1 MLEQKTNNLPKVVVG
16 GLIYQNEKIL
26 ICQRKEEGDHPLKW
40 EFPGGKIKNDETNE
54 EALIREINEELSIN
68 IINYKEMISYNF
80 NYKDLNK
87 RVFIYF
93 YLVNNFSGKVLNN
106 FHKELKWIEIKDIRE
121 YDFLEGDLK
130 IIDHISSN
138 DFKY

>member
-1 MLEQKTNNLPKVVVG
+1 MKIKQIKVVA
-16 GLIYQNEKIL
+16 GLIFQNDKLL
-26 ICQRKEEGDHPLKW
+26 ICRRPNFKDHPLKW

-54 EALIREINEELSIN
+54 EALTREINEELSIN
-68 IINYKEMISYNF
+68 IINCEELISYNF
-80 NYKDLNK
+80 SYKNLNK
-87 RVFIYF
+87 RIFIYF

-130 IIDHISSN
+130 IIDYISSN
-138 DFKY
+138 DFKYKR

>member
-1 MLEQKTNNLPKVVVG
+1 MKIKQIKVVA
-16 GLIYQNEKIL
+16 GLILQNNKLL
-26 ICQRKEEGDHPLKW
+26 ICQRPNFKDHPLKW
-40 EFPGGKIKNDETNE
+40 EFPGGKIKNHESNE

-68 IINYKEMISYNF
+68 IINCEELISYNF
-80 NYKDLNK
+80 NYKELNK
-87 RVFIYF
+87 KVFIYF
-93 YLVNNFSGKVLNN
+93 YLVNNFSGNVLNN

-130 IIDHISSN
+130 IIDYISSN

>member
-1 MLEQKTNNLPKVVVG
+1 MKIKQIKVVA
-16 GLIYQNEKIL
+16 GLILQNNKLL
-26 ICQRKEEGDHPLKW
+26 ICQRPNFKDHPLKW

-68 IINYKEMISYNF
+68 IINCEELISYNF

>member
-1 MLEQKTNNLPKVVVG
+1 MKIKQTKVVA
-16 GLIYQNEKIL
+16 GLILQNDKLL
-26 ICQRKEEGDHPLKW
+26 ICQRPNFKDHPLKW

-68 IINYKEMISYNF
+68 IINYEELISYNF

-87 RVFIYF
+87 KVFIYF

>member
-1 MLEQKTNNLPKVVVG
+1 MKIEQIKVVA
-16 GLIYQNEKIL
+16 GLILQNNKLL
-26 ICQRKEEGDHPLKW
+26 ICQRPNFKDHPLKW

-68 IINYKEMISYNF
+68 ILNYEELISYNF

-87 RVFIYF
+87 KVFIYF

>member
-1 MLEQKTNNLPKVVVG
+1 MKIKQTKVVA
-16 GLIYQNEKIL
+16 GLILQNDKLL
-26 ICQRKEEGDHPLKW
+26 ICQRPNFKDHPLKW

-68 IINYKEMISYNF
+68 IINCEELISYNF

>member
-1 MLEQKTNNLPKVVVG
+1 MKIKRIKVVA
-16 GLIYQNEKIL
+16 GLILQNDKLL
-26 ICQRKEEGDHPLKW
+26 ICQRPKFKEHPLKW
-40 EFPGGKIKNDETNE
+40 EFPGGKIKNDESNK

-68 IINYKEMISYNF
+68 IINCEELINYNF

-87 RVFIYF
+87 KVFIYF

-130 IIDHISSN
+130 IIDYISSN
-138 DFKY
+138 AFKY

>member
-1 MLEQKTNNLPKVVVG
+1 MKIEQIKVVA
-16 GLIYQNEKIL
+16 GLILQNNKLL
-26 ICQRKEEGDHPLKW
+26 ICQRPNFKDHPLKW

-68 IINYKEMISYNF
+68 ILNYEELISYNF
-80 NYKDLNK
+80 DYKDLK
-87 RVFIYF
+87 KQVFIYF
-93 YLVNNFSGKVLNN
+93 YLVNNFRGKVLNN

-121 YDFLEGDLK
+121 YDFLEGDHK

>member
-1 MLEQKTNNLPKVVVG
+1 MKIKQIKVVA
-16 GLIYQNEKIL
+16 GLILQNDKLL
-26 ICQRKEEGDHPLKW
+26 ICQRPNFKDHPLKW

-68 IINYKEMISYNF
+68 IINYEDLISYNF
-80 NYKDLNK
+80 YYKDLNK
-87 RVFIYF
+87 TVFINF
-93 YLVNNFSGKVLNN
+93 YLINTFSGKVLNN

-130 IIDHISSN
+130 IIEYISSN

>member
-1 MLEQKTNNLPKVVVG
+1 MKIKQIKVVA
-16 GLIYQNEKIL
+16 GLILQNDKLL
-26 ICQRKEEGDHPLKW
+26 ICQRPKFKEHPFKW

-54 EALIREINEELSIN
+54 EALAREIYEELSIN
-68 IINYKEMISYNF
+68 IINCEELISYNF

-87 RVFIYF
+87 RVFIHF
-93 YLVNNFSGKVLNN
+93 YLVNNFCGKVLNN

-121 YDFLEGDLK
+121 YDFLEGDLN
-130 IIDHISSN
+130 IIDYISSN

>member
-1 MLEQKTNNLPKVVVG
+1 MKIKQIKVVA
-16 GLIYQNEKIL
+16 GLILQNNRLL
-26 ICQRKEEGDHPLKW
+26 ICQRPKFKEHPLKW
-40 EFPGGKIKNDETNE
+40 EFPGGKTKNGETNE
-54 EALIREINEELSIN
+54 EALTREINEELSIN
-68 IINYKEMISYNF
+68 IINCEKLINYEF

-87 RVFIYF
+87 RIFIYF

-121 YDFLEGDLK
+121 YDFLEGDFK
-130 IIDHISSN
+130 IIDYISSN

>member
-1 MLEQKTNNLPKVVVG
+1 MKIKQIKVVA
-16 GLIYQNEKIL
+16 GLILQNSKLL
-26 ICQRKEEGDHPLKW
+26 ICQRPNFKDHPLKW

-68 IINYKEMISYNF
+68 IINYEELISYNF

>member
-1 MLEQKTNNLPKVVVG
+1 MKIEQIKVVA
-16 GLIYQNEKIL
+16 GLILQNNKLL
-26 ICQRKEEGDHPLKW
+26 ICQRPNFKDHPLKW

-68 IINYKEMISYNF
+68 IINYEELISYNF

-87 RVFIYF
+87 KVFIYF

-130 IIDHISSN
+130 IIEHISSN

>member
-1 MLEQKTNNLPKVVVG
+1 MKIEQIKVVA
-16 GLIYQNEKIL
+16 GLILQNNKLL
-26 ICQRKEEGDHPLKW
+26 ICQRPNFKDHPLKW

-68 IINYKEMISYNF
+68 IINYEELISYNF
-80 NYKDLNK
+80 NYIDLNK
-87 RVFIYF
+87 KVFIYF

>member
-1 MLEQKTNNLPKVVVG
+1 MKIEQIKVVA
-16 GLIYQNEKIL
+16 GLILQNNKLL
-26 ICQRKEEGDHPLKW
+26 ICQRPNFKDHPLKW

-68 IINYKEMISYNF
+68 IINYEELISYNF
-80 NYKDLNK
+80 SYKDLNK
-87 RVFIYF
+87 KVFIYF

>member
-1 MLEQKTNNLPKVVVG
+1 MKVEQIKVVA
-16 GLIYQNEKIL
+16 GLILQNNKLL
-26 ICQRKEEGDHPLKW
+26 ICQRPNFKDHPLKW

-68 IINYKEMISYNF
+68 IINYEELISYNF
-80 NYKDLNK
+80 DYKDLNK
-87 RVFIYF
+87 KVFIYF
-93 YLVNNFSGKVLNN
+93 YLVNNFTGKVLNN

>member
-1 MLEQKTNNLPKVVVG
+1 MKIEQIKVVA
-16 GLIYQNEKIL
+16 GLILQNNKLL
-26 ICQRKEEGDHPLKW
+26 ICQRPNFKDHPLKW
-40 EFPGGKIKNDETNE
+40 EFPGGKIKNDETNK
-54 EALIREINEELSIN
+54 EALIREINEELSIK
-68 IINYKEMISYNF
+68 IINYEELISYSF

-87 RVFIYF
+87 KVFIYF
-93 YLVNNFSGKVLNN
+93 YLVNNFSGKVINN

>member
-1 MLEQKTNNLPKVVVG
+1 MKIKQIKVVA
-16 GLIYQNEKIL
+16 GLILQNDKLL
-26 ICQRKEEGDHPLKW
+26 ICQRPKFKEHPLKW

-54 EALIREINEELSIN
+54 EALNREINEELSIN
-68 IINYKEMISYNF
+68 IINCEELISYNF

-87 RVFIYF
+87 RVFIHF
-93 YLVNNFSGKVLNN
+93 YLVNNFCGKVLNN

-130 IIDHISSN
+130 IIDFISSN

>member
-1 MLEQKTNNLPKVVVG
+1 MKIEQIKVVA
-16 GLIYQNEKIL
+16 GLILQNNKLL
-26 ICQRKEEGDHPLKW
+26 ICQRPNFKDHPLKW

-54 EALIREINEELSIN
+54 EALIREINEELSIK
-68 IINYKEMISYNF
+68 IINYEELISYNF

-87 RVFIYF
+87 KVFIYF

>member
-1 MLEQKTNNLPKVVVG
+1 MKIEQIKVVA
-16 GLIYQNEKIL
+16 GLILQNNKLL
-26 ICQRKEEGDHPLKW
+26 ICQRPNFKDHPLKW

-68 IINYKEMISYNF
+68 IINYEKLISYNF

-87 RVFIYF
+87 KVFIYF

-130 IIDHISSN
+130 IIDYISSN

>member
-1 MLEQKTNNLPKVVVG
+1 MKIEQIKVVA
-16 GLIYQNEKIL
+16 GLILQNNKLL
-26 ICQRKEEGDHPLKW
+26 ICQRPNFKDHPLKW

-68 IINYKEMISYNF
+68 IINCEELISYNF
-80 NYKDLNK
+80 NYKALNK
-87 RVFIYF
+87 KVFIYF

>member
-1 MLEQKTNNLPKVVVG
+1 MKIEQIKVVA
-16 GLIYQNEKIL
+16 GLILQNNKLL
-26 ICQRKEEGDHPLKW
+26 ICQRPNFKDHPLKW

-68 IINYKEMISYNF
+68 IINYEELISYNF

-87 RVFIYF
+87 KVFIYF
-93 YLVNNFSGKVLNN
+93 YIVNNFSGKVLNN

>member
-1 MLEQKTNNLPKVVVG
+1 MKIEQIKVVA
-16 GLIYQNEKIL
+16 GLILQNNKLL
-26 ICQRKEEGDHPLKW
+26 ICQRPNFKDHPLKW

-68 IINYKEMISYNF
+68 IINCEELISYNF
-80 NYKDLNK
+80 DYKDLNK

>member
-1 MLEQKTNNLPKVVVG
+1 MKIEQIKVVA
-16 GLIYQNEKIL
+16 GLILQNNKLL
-26 ICQRKEEGDHPLKW
+26 ICQRPNFKDHPLKW

-68 IINYKEMISYNF
+68 IINYEELISYNF
-80 NYKDLNK
+80 NYKNLNK
-87 RVFIYF
+87 KVFIYF
-93 YLVNNFSGKVLNN
+93 YLVNNFSGKVLKN

>member
-1 MLEQKTNNLPKVVVG
+1 M
-16 GLIYQNEKIL
+16 
-26 ICQRKEEGDHPLKW
+26 ICQRPNFKDHPLKW

-68 IINYKEMISYNF
+68 IINYVKMISYNF

-87 RVFIYF
+87 KVFIYF

-121 YDFLEGDLK
+121 YDFLEGDHK
-130 IIDHISSN
+130 IIDHISNN

>member
-1 MLEQKTNNLPKVVVG
+1 MKIKQIKVVA
-16 GLIYQNEKIL
+16 GLILQNDKLL
-26 ICQRKEEGDHPLKW
+26 ICQRPKFKEHPLKW

-54 EALIREINEELSIN
+54 EALNREINEELSIN
-68 IINYKEMISYNF
+68 IINCEELISYNF

-87 RVFIYF
+87 RVFIHF
-93 YLVNNFSGKVLNN
+93 YLVNNFCGKVSNN

-130 IIDHISSN
+130 IIDYISSN

>member
-1 MLEQKTNNLPKVVVG
+1 MKIEQIKVVA
-16 GLIYQNEKIL
+16 GLILQNNKLL
-26 ICQRKEEGDHPLKW
+26 ICQRPNFKDHPLKW
-40 EFPGGKIKNDETNE
+40 EFPGGKIKDDESNE

-68 IINYKEMISYNF
+68 IINYEELISYNF

-130 IIDHISSN
+130 IIDHISNN